1 MKEENQEAQDSL
13 ESFVANNSAKFDTA
27 KLPDGL
33 WKSIEAKLPTP
44 QGTLLTH
51 QKQPKTWRYYL
62 SIAASIVV
70 LLSVGA
76 FGGIYYSQ
84 HSKLSET
91 IAQQVDPEYLET
103 EQYYVGK
110 VNSKVKQLASVK
122 NDPDINVDLAQIDQ
136 FITDLKTELI
146 NAPKSS
152 REQIVK
158 NLIANYQIKLDL
170 LDKVLRQLPSST
182 IHQKENQNHEKVE
195 L

>member
-1 MKEENQEAQDSL
+1 MKVVNQGEKDAL
-13 ESFVANNSAKFDTA
+13 EKFVAENRANFDTA
-27 KLPDGL
+27 QLPKGL
-33 WKSIEAKLPTP
+33 WENIEGKLGQQQSP
-44 QGTLLTH
+44 GLH
-51 QKQPKTWRYYL
+51 HKGSSKTMRYYL
-62 SIAASIVV
+62 SIAASVV
-70 LLSVGA
+70 ILLSIGA
-76 FGGIYYSQ
+76 FGGIYFTKQ
-84 HSKLSET
+84 AKLSET

-136 FITDLKTELI
+136 FITDLKKELI

-170 LDKVLRQLPSST
+170 LDKVLHQLPSST